1 MKHECTTADSQ
12 EAAALYALGALSQQ
26 EARAFAA
33 HLDEGCTV
41 CGLESRQFEEVV
53 NVLGSE
59 VPEATPP
66 AYVRDLLAVRIE
78 KEVSESKPSGSV
90 IRFPEQPGTTRL
102 RPSADTPPLGRML
115 LPWAIAAALL
125 IVSIFSLTMW
135 RSERNASQMERDRA
149 ASEHQAESAE
159 LRAQLDR
166 ENNHSKELAAIN
178 EVLSSTEWRTIPLG
192 GQQIAPD
199 SSAKIYWD
207 VQGKRWV
214 VSADLPAAPAGKIY
228 QLWFLTSDA
237 KISAGLIN
245 PDKAGHGFA
254 VLELPGDLASL
265 TGAAITLEPEGG
277 SQQPTMPPYVFG
289 KYPSS

>member
-1 MKHECTTADSQ
+1 MKHECITADSQ

-33 HLDEGCTV
+33 HLDEGCAV

-78 KEVSESKPSGSV
+78 REVSESRPSGSV

-102 RPSADTPPLGRML
+102 RPAMESPRLGRVL

-125 IVSIFSLTMW
+125 IVSIFSFTMW
-135 RSERNASQMERDRA
+135 RSERSSSQRELDRA
-149 ASEHQAESAE
+149 ISERQTESAE
-159 LRAQLDR
+159 LKAQLAR

-178 EVLSSTEWRTIPLG
+178 EVLSSPEWRTIPLA
-192 GQQIAPD
+192 GQKDAPD

-214 VSADLPAAPAGKIY
+214 ISADLPAAPAGKTY
-228 QLWFLTSDA
+228 QLWFVTSDA

-245 PDKAGHGFA
+245 PDTTGHGFA
-254 VLELPGDLASL
+254 VLELPDDLTLLVA
-265 TGAAITLEPEGG
+265 AAITLEPEGG
-277 SQQPTMPPYVFG
+277 SPQPTMPIYVLG
-289 KYPSS
+289 KA